1 MIFHIFS
8 LPNLFMILFSW
19 DGILMCMS
27 NLFICTFIH
36 LTLIAFSNKRTN
48 MPTPRTVTETLNSL
62 VICYL

>member
-1 MIFHIFS
+1 
-8 LPNLFMILFSW
+8 MILFSW
-19 DGILMCMS
+19 DNILICMT